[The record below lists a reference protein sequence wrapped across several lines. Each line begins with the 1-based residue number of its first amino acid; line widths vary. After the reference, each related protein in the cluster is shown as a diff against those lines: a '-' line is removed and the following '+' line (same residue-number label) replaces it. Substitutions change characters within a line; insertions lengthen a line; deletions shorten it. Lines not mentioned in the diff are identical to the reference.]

1 MTSDTIPKPII
12 SNRKDFTMNTSS
24 WKDHPTLKK
33 MDERKLNW
41 LEKLAEQTSK
51 QKPDNILPFLLAVN
65 ANAKKKGIHFTD
77 EETDV
82 ILCVLRE
89 NLTPEEQS
97 RVDSVRRMIAGMA
110 KR

>member
-1 MTSDTIPKPII
+1 MICNLISKPII
-12 SNRKDFTMNTSS
+12 SHRKDFTMNSPS

-89 NLTPEEQS
+89 NMTPEEQS
-97 RVDSVRRMIAGMA
+97 RVDSVRKMIAGMT
-110 KR
+110 KK

>member
-1 MTSDTIPKPII
+1 
-12 SNRKDFTMNTSS
+12 MNSPS

-41 LEKLAEQTSK
+41 LEKLADQTSK

-65 ANAKKKGIHFTD
+65 ASAKKKGIRFTD

-89 NLTPEEQS
+89 NLTPEEQG
-97 RVDSVRRMIAGMA
+97 RVDSVRKMLSGMA
-110 KR
+110 KK